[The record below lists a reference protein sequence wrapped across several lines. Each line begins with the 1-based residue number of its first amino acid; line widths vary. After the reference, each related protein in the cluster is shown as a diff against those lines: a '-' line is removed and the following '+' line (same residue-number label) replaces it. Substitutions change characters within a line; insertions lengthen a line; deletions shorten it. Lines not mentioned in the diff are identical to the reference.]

1 MESHL
6 PPFIKTLQWTSQD
19 PLSFGSYKP
28 NRSPV
33 MLRSTEIVAFFEISI
48 PEFGNNKYVISRF
61 QKGEWIWELVSHE
74 YNHYFEYI
82 LTKGHEIVPIQ
93 KQLENIFV
101 DIQYNPDTGTKLP
114 KMISQFQEHT
124 TNCDK

>member
-114 KMISQFQEHT
+114 EMASQFQKHT
-124 TNCDK
+124 SNCDK